1 MKSDMKR
8 QNTILSKSNVFRFL
22 LIAILVI
29 SVVFIVDLTGG
40 APNAYT
46 HLIYIPVILSAYYWG
61 LLGGVIVAAAA
72 GVLISPL
79 VPVHFTEAIIHSDN
93 NYVIRLIII
102 TSVGFVTGY
111 NFEKVNKL
119 NEQAKIN
126 ALINPLTGTYNIN
139 KLISDLDKKINH
151 HEKFAIISIK
161 LTNIEQVSKYIEQES
176 ADGVLD
182 ILIKELS
189 SIYSKDVIYM
199 SGYDEINLVVSLQC
213 DYMEECKRVIEK
225 YSTPFKVNQFMLRI
239 LIKIGIYE
247 YAGINES
254 PIDAYNKAR
263 IAYEQGSIQ
272 ETGIYLYDKGFELSR
287 KEFIETSNSLL
298 GSISNNELYLV
309 YQPKINIAK
318 NTITGVEVL
327 TRWDRKDNKPVSPAV
342 FIKLAE
348 DIGFIKE
355 ISSFVLDNSFHQ
367 ILDWNSKGI
376 VLDISINFTSNELLE
391 NYFAE
396 WEKRVSEN
404 ENIIKTKL
412 EIEITERVLSQNN
425 DKLIERIKELRAKG
439 IKISIDDFGTGVNSL
454 LRATQLPYDQIKID
468 RYFISQLNNFEIR
481 ELVREMID
489 HAHKFGREV
498 VAEGVETEEQLNV
511 LRDLNCDFA
520 QGYYYSKPLL
530 PIEFEQYYINFN
542 KASKKSPSS

>member
-1 MKSDMKR
+1 
-8 QNTILSKSNVFRFL
+8 
-22 LIAILVI
+22 
-29 SVVFIVDLTGG
+29 
-40 APNAYT
+40 
-46 HLIYIPVILSAYYWG
+46 
-61 LLGGVIVAAAA
+61 
-72 GVLISPL
+72 
-79 VPVHFTEAIIHSDN
+79 VHFTEAIIHSDN

-454 LRATQLPYDQIKID
+454 LTATQLPYDQIKID